1 MSPKERKKM
10 VNKGADISLSRQCK
24 ILRVSRSSLYYTP
37 IGFSAKTLEL
47 MRQIDRVFTQYP
59 FFGSRQIAAY
69 LPRKGYHAGRHR
81 VRRLMKIMGLEAIYK
96 RPNTS
101 KKHPENRIYPYLLR
115 NMQITRPNQVWCSD
129 ISYIPVKHGF
139 LYLVAIMDWATRKV
153 LSWRLSNTMDA
164 TFCKEAL
171 DEAITK
177 YGPPEI
183 MNTDQGSQFT
193 GAAWITT
200 LTEADVKIS
209 MDGRGRY
216 LDNIFIERLW
226 RSLKQEA
233 VYLHELTDGF
243 VAERV
248 IDEWITFYNTDR
260 PHTALEKRTPDEA
273 YFDGR
278 EMKKAA

>member
-1 MSPKERKKM
+1 MINKM
-10 VNKGADISLSRQCK
+10 GNISLLLQCK
-24 ILRVSRSSLYYTP
+24 ILKISRSSLYYTP
-37 IGFSAKTLEL
+37 VGFNAETLEL
-47 MRQIDRVFTQYP
+47 MRQIDKSFTQHP

-81 VRRLMKIMGLEAIYK
+81 VRRLMKVMGLEAIYK

-129 ISYIPVKHGF
+129 ISYIPVKRGF

-164 TFCKEAL
+164 SFCKDAL

-193 GAAWITT
+193 GLAWITT
-200 LTEADVKIS
+200 LTKADVKIS

-248 IDEWITFYNTDR
+248 IREWITFYNTD
-260 PHTALEKRTPDEA
+260 
-273 YFDGR
+273 
-278 EMKKAA
+278 